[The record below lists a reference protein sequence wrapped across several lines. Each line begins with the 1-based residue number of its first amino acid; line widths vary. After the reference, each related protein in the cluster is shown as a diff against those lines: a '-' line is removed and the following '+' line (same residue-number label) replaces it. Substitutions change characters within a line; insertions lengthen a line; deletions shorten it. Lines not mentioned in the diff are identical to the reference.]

1 MGVTANAYFDSNPLN
16 TGVCPGTA
24 TGINSG
30 GPVAGRYGAY
40 HTAGAPVNGAAGS
53 FFGVAPKYSILTRDD
68 TGVMHMN
75 TGTLAS
81 PTWTI
86 ITGTP

>member
-1 MGVTANAYFDSNPLN
+1 MGQNANAYHDGLGI
-16 TGVCPGTA
+16 GVCPPTA
-24 TGINSG
+24 TGINPG
-30 GPVAGRYGAY
+30 APAAGRWGAF

-53 FFGVAPKYSILTRDD
+53 FFGVAPKYTILIRDD
-68 TGVMHMN
+68 TGVFHMN

>member
-1 MGVTANAYFDSNPLN
+1 MGHTANAYFDGNMTN
-16 TGVCPGTA
+16 VGVCPQTA

-30 GPVAGRYGAY
+30 APIFGRGWY
-40 HTAGAPVNGAAGS
+40 HTAGAPVNGAAGT
-53 FFGVAPKYSILTRDD
+53 FFGVAPKYSILQRDD
-68 TGVMHMN
+68 TSVLHMN

>member
-1 MGVTANAYFDSNPLN
+1 MGTAANGYFDGAGLGTS
-16 TGVCPGTA
+16 PGTQI
-24 TGINSG
+24 GINPNAPLG
-30 GPVAGRYGAY
+30 GRPIY

-53 FFGVAPKYSILTRDD
+53 FFGVAPKYSLLIRDD
-68 TGVMHMN
+68 TGVYHMN

>member
-1 MGVTANAYFDSNPLN
+1 MGQNANAYYTSGS
-16 TGVCPGTA
+16 TGECTPAA
-24 TGINSG
+24 TGINPG
-30 GPVAGRYGAY
+30 APAAGRFIY
-40 HTAGAPVNGAAGS
+40 HTAGIPVNGAAGS
-53 FFGVAPKYSILTRDD
+53 FFGVAPKYSLLIRDD
-68 TGVMHMN
+68 TGVYHMN

>member
-1 MGVTANAYFDSNPLN
+1 MGQNAQGYHDGLG
-16 TGVCPGTA
+16 TGVCTPTA
-24 TGINSG
+24 TGIN
-30 GPVAGRYGAY
+30 PNAPPAGRPIY
-40 HTAGAPVNGAAGS
+40 HTAGAPVSGGAGS
-53 FFGVAPKYSILTRDD
+53 FFGVAPKYSLLVRDD
-68 TGVMHMN
+68 TGVYHMN

>member
-1 MGVTANAYFDSNPLN
+1 MGQDANAYHDGLG
-16 TGVCPGTA
+16 TGVCPPSA
-24 TGINSG
+24 TGINLAGPNG
-30 GPVAGRYGAY
+30 GRPVF

-53 FFGVAPKYSILTRDD
+53 FFGVAPKYSLLIRDD
-68 TGVMHMN
+68 TDVYHMN
-75 TGTLAS
+75 TGTQAS

>member
-1 MGVTANAYFDSNPLN
+1 MGQDANAYFDGLG
-16 TGVCPGTA
+16 TGVCPSSA
-24 TGINSG
+24 TGINRNAPLG
-30 GPVAGRYGAY
+30 GRPIFHV
-40 HTAGAPVNGAAGS
+40 AGAPVNGAAGTH
-53 FFGVAPKYSILTRDD
+53 FGIAPKYSILIRDD
-68 TGVMHMN
+68 TGVYHMN

>member
-1 MGVTANAYFDSNPLN
+1 MGQVATYHYDGLGVGATVGSETGIDSNGPLR
-16 TGVCPGTA
+16 A
-24 TGINSG
+24 
-30 GPVAGRYGAY
+30 AY
-40 HTAGAPVNGAAGS
+40 RTAGAPVSGAAGS
-53 FFGVAPKYSILTRDD
+53 FFGKAPKYSLLIRTD
-68 TGVMHMN
+68 TSVVHMN

>member
-1 MGVTANAYFDSNPLN
+1 MGQDANGYFDGLG
-16 TGVCPGTA
+16 TGVSPGTQ
-24 TGINSG
+24 TGIYATA
-30 GPVAGRYGAY
+30 PVVTRVPY
-40 HTAGAPVNGAAGS
+40 HVAGAPANGAAGT
-53 FFGVAPKYSILTRDD
+53 FFGVAPKYALLIRDD
-68 TGVMHMN
+68 TSVYHMN

>member
-1 MGVTANAYFDSNPLN
+1 MGQNANAYHDGLG
-16 TGVCPGTA
+16 TGVCTPGA
-24 TGINSG
+24 TGINLAGPMG
-30 GPVAGRYGAY
+30 GSPTF

-53 FFGVAPKYSILTRDD
+53 FFGVARKYSVLIRDD
-68 TGVMHMN
+68 TGVYHMN
-75 TGTLAS
+75 TGTQAS

>member
-1 MGVTANAYFDSNPLN
+1 MGQNANAYFDGLG
-16 TGVCPGTA
+16 TGVSPGTQ

-30 GPVAGRYGAY
+30 APAYARPAY
-40 HTAGAPVNGAAGS
+40 HTAGAPVNGAAGTL
-53 FFGVAPKYSILTRDD
+53 FGVAPKYAILIRDD
-68 TGVMHMN
+68 TGVYHMN
-75 TGTLAS
+75 TNTLAS

>member
-1 MGVTANAYFDSNPLN
+1 MGQTANAYFDGLG
-16 TGVCPGTA
+16 TGVCPQSA
-24 TGINSG
+24 TGINPSA
-30 GPVAGRYGAY
+30 PINGRGIF

-53 FFGVAPKYSILTRDD
+53 FFGVAPKYTILVRDD
-68 TGVMHMN
+68 TGVYHMN

>member
-1 MGVTANAYFDSNPLN
+1 MGQ
-16 TGVCPGTA
+16 TA
-24 TGINSG
+24 TYHFDGLGTGATLGSETG
-30 GPVAGRYGAY
+30 LDVTGPLRAAFR
-40 HTAGAPVNGAAGS
+40 TSGAPVNGGS
-53 FFGVAPKYSILTRDD
+53 GTFVNKAPKYSLLIRTD
-68 TGVMHMN
+68 TGVVHMN

>member
-1 MGVTANAYFDSNPLN
+1 MGQNANAYHDGLG
-16 TGVCPGTA
+16 TGVSPGTQ
-24 TGINSG
+24 TGISPG
-30 GPVAGRYGAY
+30 APVRGRTEY

-53 FFGVAPKYSILTRDD
+53 FFGVAPKYSILIRDD
-68 TGVMHMN
+68 TGVYHMN
-75 TGTLAS
+75 TGTQAS

>member
-1 MGVTANAYFDSNPLN
+1 MGVTANAYFDGNLAT
-16 TGVCPGTA
+16 TGVSPGTQ
-24 TGINSG
+24 TGINPG
-30 GPVAGRYGAY
+30 APPAGRWGQY

-53 FFGVAPKYSILTRDD
+53 FFGVAPKYSLLIRDD
-68 TGVMHMN
+68 TGVFHMN